1 MFSAASICMFV
12 CLFVC
17 EHDFFRTSKHR
28 MMKLGGWC
36 IIRPSSNLG
45 VIAPLGVHPQKCG
58 IGKISTGCL
67 VLLNVI
73 DAHVPDV
80 IRYLLSC
87 VLLQPRNLLYS
98 SELCSKLFN
107 VMLII
112 PG

>member
-1 MFSAASICMFV
+1 MGVGASYKK
-12 CLFVC
+12 
-17 EHDFFRTSKHR
+17 S
-28 MMKLGGWC
+28 
-36 IIRPSSNLG
+36 RPSSNLG